1 MTLSIEVIPMLRLEV
16 LGQPVD
22 LTNVRLLPKQLAGS
36 GSYRDGVLGIDGL
49 AGGFL
54 VDFRSMHLTLD

>member
-16 LGQPVD
+16 LRQPVD
-22 LTNVRLLPKQLAGS
+22 LTNVRRLPEQLAGS
-36 GSYRDGVLGIDGL
+36 ASYRDGVLGIDGL